1 MGEAILFF
9 GLIGGGAE
17 MDKVLRIASYNLHKG
32 LSVFNRRLVLHE
44 IRQALRALA
53 PDIVFL
59 QEVQGEH
66 RQHLSRFQEWPRRPQ
81 HEFLAW
87 GELAA
92 IYGRNA
98 SYKAGHHGNA
108 LLSRFPVQSW
118 ENHDLTLHR
127 LEQRGLLQCELRIP
141 GWDRP
146 LHAFCVHLN
155 LLARDR
161 RRQLELLIDIIR
173 AIDPADPVILAGDFN
188 DWRQELSLRLHE
200 QLGLDEAFD
209 LLHGRHAISFPV
221 RMPLLA
227 LDRIYVRGF
236 RVEQAAVL
244 VGAPWIGLSD
254 HAPLCALLRRQVVA

>member
-1 MGEAILFF
+1 MSGQALVFWNGSGVGQME
-9 GLIGGGAE
+9 
-17 MDKVLRIASYNLHKG
+17 KVLRIASYNLHKG

-44 IRQALRALA
+44 IRQALQTLA

-66 RQHLSRFQEWPRRPQ
+66 NRHVARFMEWPRRPQ

-118 ENHDLTLHR
+118 VNHDLTLHR
-127 LEQRGLLQCELRIP
+127 LEQRGLLQCELHVP

-161 RRQLELLIDIIR
+161 RRQLALLIDIIQSV
-173 AIDPADPVILAGDFN
+173 DPADPVILAGDFN

-209 LLHGRHAISFPV
+209 LVHGRHAISFPA
-221 RMPLLA
+221 RMPFLA
-227 LDRIYVRGF
+227 LDRIYVRGL
-236 RVEQAAVL
+236 RVEEAAVL
-244 VGAPWIGLSD
+244 VDAPWHSLSD
-254 HAPLCALLRRQVVA
+254 HAPLCVSLRRQVAA